1 MRDVANAAACC
12 YADSRAMD
20 MRQRYS
26 SVGEDVHR
34 VEVPEHV
41 EIGFTLAGF
50 GSRFIA
56 YLIDFL
62 CMVLFVS
69 ILFSALIA
77 LLIVF
82 QKGLF
87 EAMLQGPN
95 PRAEGLMIAILLS
108 IFGLSLFLVSWFYFV
123 IFEMLWDGRSPG
135 KRAMGIRVIRDE
147 GGRISFYTS
156 LLRNLLRVADWLPA
170 FYFAAIIAMFANKK
184 WKRLGDIAAGTV
196 VVKEEKTG
204 WMPAVSLPPPPP
216 SDPEAG
222 DEQVLP
228 AEVLSRLGKDYYELC
243 REFLARK
250 DLIDPVKSDEI
261 AAIIAAE
268 PMARLGLGPM
278 PPETFI
284 ARFVEAWKRKNTLN
298 Y

>member
-1 MRDVANAAACC
+1 MSIRE
-12 YADSRAMD
+12 
-20 MRQRYS
+20 RYS
-26 SVGEDVHR
+26 SVGEDIHR

-56 YLIDFL
+56 YLIDFI

-69 ILFSALIA
+69 ILFSALVA

-87 EAMLQGPN
+87 ESMLQGPN
-95 PRAEGLMIAILLS
+95 PRAEGLIIAIILS

-123 IFEMLWDGRSPG
+123 IFEMLWDGKSPG
-135 KRAMGIRVIRDE
+135 KRALGIRVIRDE

-170 FYFAAIIAMFANKK
+170 FYFVGIIAMFANKK

-204 WMPAVSLPPPPP
+204 WMPPVSLPPAPP
-216 SDPEAG
+216 SEAEAG
-222 DEQVLP
+222 EPELFSS
-228 AEVLSRLGKDYYELC
+228 EVLEKLGKDYYELC
-243 REFLARK
+243 REFLARQA
-250 DLIDPVKSDEI
+250 LIEPVKAGEI
-261 AAIIAAE
+261 AAIIGGE
-268 PMARLGLGPM
+268 PMGRLGLGPM

-284 ARFVEAWKRKNTLN
+284 VRFVETWKRKRSLK

>member
-1 MRDVANAAACC
+1 MSIRD
-12 YADSRAMD
+12 
-20 MRQRYS
+20 RYS
-26 SVGEDVHR
+26 SVGEDIHR

-41 EIGFTLAGF
+41 EIAFTLAGF

-69 ILFSALIA
+69 ILFSALVA

-95 PRAEGLMIAILLS
+95 PSAEGLVIAIVLS
-108 IFGLSLFLVSWFYFV
+108 LFGLSLFLVSWFYFV

-170 FYFAAIIAMFANKK
+170 FYFVAIIAMFAGRK

-196 VVKEEKTG
+196 VVKEDKVG
-204 WMPAVSLPPPPP
+204 WMPSASLTPPPP
-216 SDPEAG
+216 SGPEAG
-222 DEQVLP
+222 GDELFSSPVL
-228 AEVLSRLGKDYYELC
+228 EKLGKNYYELC
-243 REFLARK
+243 LEFLARQAM
-250 DLIDPVKSDEI
+250 IEPVKASEI
-261 AAIIAAE
+261 AAVIAGE

-278 PPETFI
+278 QPETFI
-284 ARFVEAWKRKNTLN
+284 ARFVEAWKRKKT
-298 Y
+298 

>member
-1 MRDVANAAACC
+1 MSIRE
-12 YADSRAMD
+12 
-20 MRQRYS
+20 RYS
-26 SVGEDVHR
+26 SVGEDIHR

-69 ILFSALIA
+69 ILFSALVA

-87 EAMLQGPN
+87 ETMMQGPN

-123 IFEMLWDGRSPG
+123 IFEMLWDGKSPG

-170 FYFAAIIAMFANKK
+170 FYFVGIIAMFANKK

-196 VVKEEKTG
+196 VVKEEKIG
-204 WMPAVSLPPPPP
+204 WMPSVSLPPPPP
-216 SDPEAG
+216 SEAEAG
-222 DEQVLP
+222 EDEMLS
-228 AEVLSRLGKDYYELC
+228 AEVLDRLGKDYFELC
-243 REFLARK
+243 REFMARK
-250 DLIDPVKSDEI
+250 DLIDPAKATEI
-261 AAIIAAE
+261 AAIIASE

-284 ARFVEAWKRKNTLN
+284 ARFAEAWKRKKAQK